1 METLP
6 YDTEIED
13 SVLGSVIHH
22 NEEYNKVSKYFVDEE
37 VFYQKKARLLWKR
50 ITEMKRKKEPVDT
63 MTVCSSITEKD
74 VKNGLSAY
82 YVTKCTSETGAKGT
96 TSFHANKIYEKYLLR
111 KVIVQS
117 EQVKQRAISNDADV
131 YQSVVDAHT
140 LFGEL
145 IEMRPTNVQDNE
157 DVITETLNS
166 IKNKTSKL
174 IGTGYPSLDR
184 YSGGLTRG
192 EITIIGG
199 RPGHGKTT
207 VMINL
212 LSKALE
218 EGHKAMFFS
227 RELPNSELLKK
238 ILCLESE
245 KLSYGMVRQ
254 NVYTNQD
261 LENMNEAVDIVRKK
275 YSKDK
280 FLMFDNIKDFSLA
293 SSEIKKFKPDI
304 IFDDYI
310 QLISCSGFADTRRLQ
325 IEKLV
330 NDYKWLAKETNA
342 VVVLASQLNRFIE
355 RANSRGKSLEPQLSD
370 LAESGAIEQ
379 VAENVFFSYYDYKV
393 KGEKG
398 KGKNVITLIA
408 SKVRYGDSGSS
419 DLGYDGNKCK
429 IYNTMGD
436 IINDTMGKEDDEIPF

>member
-1 METLP
+1 MDILP
-6 YDTEIED
+6 YDTEAED
-13 SVLGSVIHH
+13 SILGSVIYHD
-22 NEEYNKVSKYFVDEE
+22 EEYDKISKFFVEKE
-37 VFYQKKARLLWKR
+37 VFYQKRARFLWTR
-50 ITEMKRKKEPVDT
+50 VSEMKRRKEPIDT
-63 MTVCSSITEKD
+63 FTVCSTITDED
-74 VKNGLSAY
+74 SKNGLTQY
-82 YVTKCTSETGAKGT
+82 YITKCTSNVGAKGT
-96 TSFHANKIYEKYLLR
+96 AFFHASKIYEKYLLR
-111 KVIVQS
+111 KIIVES
-117 EQVKQRAISNDADV
+117 DRVKEDALTNKNDV
-131 YQSVVDAHT
+131 YETIARAHS

-145 IEMRPTNVQDNE
+145 ISIRPTKTQDIE
-157 DVITETLNS
+157 DVISDTKYS
-166 IKNKTSKL
+166 IQNKSSKL
-174 IGTGYPSLDR
+174 IKTGYNNIDKF
-184 YSGGLTRG
+184 SGGLTRG

-207 VMINL
+207 VMINIL
-212 LSKALE
+212 AKVIE
-218 EGHKAMFFS
+218 QGHRAIFFS

-238 ILCLESE
+238 ILCLESG
-245 KLSYGMVRQ
+245 KLSYSMVRQ
-254 NVYTNQD
+254 NVFTEYDLTNID
-261 LENMNEAVDIVRKK
+261 EAFEIVRKK
-275 YSKDK
+275 YSKEN

-310 QLISCSGFADTRRLQ
+310 QLISCDGYSDTRRLQ

-330 NDYKWLAKETNA
+330 NNYKWLAKETDA

-355 RANSRGKSLEPQLSD
+355 RAGNRGQSLEPQLSD

-419 DLGYDGNKCK
+419 DLGYSGNQCK
-429 IYNTMGD
+429 LFNTMED
-436 IINDTMGKEDDEIPF
+436 IINDPMDEKIPF

>member
-1 METLP
+1 M
-6 YDTEIED
+6 
-13 SVLGSVIHH
+13 
-22 NEEYNKVSKYFVDEE
+22 
-37 VFYQKKARLLWKR
+37 
-50 ITEMKRKKEPVDT
+50 
-63 MTVCSSITEKD
+63 
-74 VKNGLSAY
+74 
-82 YVTKCTSETGAKGT
+82 
-96 TSFHANKIYEKYLLR
+96 
-111 KVIVQS
+111 
-117 EQVKQRAISNDADV
+117 
-131 YQSVVDAHT
+131 DAHT

-145 IEMRPTNVQDNE
+145 IEMRPTNVQDIE

-184 YSGGLTRG
+184 YAGGLTRG

-355 RANSRGKSLEPQLSD
+355 RANTRGKTLEPQLSD